1 MSGSL
6 QPDGLQSS
14 RLLCP
19 WDFPGK
25 NTGAG
30 EHFLLQGNLPDLG
43 VERAWQVDGFFTT
56 HPPEKSIKLLEQLF
70 SHSVVS
76 DSLRPQ
82 GLQHAR
88 PPCPSPTLRVYSHS
102 VYWVSDAIQPSHR
115 LLSPS
120 PPPSIFPNE
129 SVLCI
134 RWPKFGVL
142 LQHQSFQWIFRT
154 DLL

>member
-1 MSGSL
+1 MSTSSATGWTAVL
-6 QPDGLQSS
+6 QAPLSMGFPRQEYWCGWTFPSPGESS
-14 RLLCP
+14 WPRGGMCLV
-19 WDFPGK
+19 G
-25 NTGAG
+25 
-30 EHFLLQGNLPDLG
+30 
-43 VERAWQVDGFFTT
+43 GFFTA
-56 HPPEKSIKLLEQLF
+56 HPPERSIKLLEQLF
-70 SHSVVS
+70 SHSVLS

-102 VYWVSDAIQPSHR
+102 VHWVSDAIQPSHG

-120 PPPSIFPNE
+120 PLPSIFPNE

-134 RWPKFGVL
+134 RWPKFGVF

-154 DLL
+154 DFL